1 MQFHPQQD
9 GKGQQ
14 HLYLLV
20 GKVQHLAGRVQL
32 EHLGTGTQ
40 FLSRFLETGEN
51 SNLVVVGGSL
61 GLVQGKFSSKIC
73 LQLSPINIFF
83 QILFRR
89 LMSSCSYLMN
99 DLSVNWSFKQ

>member
-1 MQFHPQQD
+1 
-9 GKGQQ
+9 
-14 HLYLLV
+14 
-20 GKVQHLAGRVQL
+20 VQHLAGRGQL

-51 SNLVVVGGSL
+51 SNLVVVGSSL